1 MNDYFFTEDPATI
14 EWLANVFMTAK
25 QNGQSVRVHVDSV
38 NRLRVKRGAGVWSP
52 PIASDIDLSRDNS

>member
-1 MNDYFFTEDPATI
+1 MNDYFYTEDPATI

-38 NRLRVKRGAGVWSP
+38 NRLRVKRGQSLWSA
-52 PIASDIDLSRDNS
+52 PIEPDIDFNRE